1 MTASW
6 PGLRVHY
13 HDEPDALILDA
24 VRPVLAGAPD
34 AFFVRHWS
42 GGPHLRLC
50 FPGPEPAFAGVG
62 PAAVR
67 SLRTWLLDHPSR
79 ARLDPARLRHDQ
91 HLLAAHEA
99 MAEPLPPAASDNS
112 AELAPYD
119 RRLAELGGVEAAAVV
134 EEFYAG
140 TNPAVYAGLE
150 AIRSGGSRTATALDL
165 MWAVVHAHGA
175 GVVHPFVSL
184 RTHAEVFL
192 AAAHDP
198 VGCRDLF
205 TGQFAA
211 RRRALVE
218 RLDGLV
224 GGAAWPADVAIVL
237 DRLTAARPRVAELI
251 GDGRVNLWDT
261 TPPPRLRQTGFLDQ
275 LEGGQVLAMLGASP
289 EFAIWRVTI
298 NLLYLHLTRLGISPF
313 QRALLAYLAAATL
326 EECLGVRA
334 IDVVW

>member
-6 PGLRVHY
+6 PGLRVYY

-24 VRPVLAGAPD
+24 VRPVLADAPD
-34 AFFVRHWS
+34 AFFVRHWF

-50 FPGPEPAFAGVG
+50 FPGPEVAGDG
-62 PAAVR
+62 PAAVGA
-67 SLRTWLLDHPSR
+67 LRAWLLDHPSR

-91 HLLAAHEA
+91 DLLAAREA
-99 MAEPLPPAASDNS
+99 VAEAVRPPAPDNS
-112 AELAPYD
+112 VELAAYD
-119 RRLAELGGVEAAAVV
+119 RHLTELGGVEAAAVV

-205 TGQFAA
+205 AGQFAA

-237 DRLTAARPRVAELI
+237 DRLTAARPRVAELT

-261 TPPPRLRQTGFLDQ
+261 TPPPRLRRTGFLDQ

-334 IDVVW
+334 TDVIW